1 MSDDAQATNDKLA
14 KKAIRAEINRILV
27 RWDPLHLKGLRGADR
42 AYEEFVAPLFVLA
55 IKREDYMVIAR
66 HLDEL
71 MTTTWRMPRDKEACV
86 ANARKIYNTAAIFRG
101 EEPLT

>member
-1 MSDDAQATNDKLA
+1 MTDDAQAANEKLA

-42 AYEEFVAPLFVLA
+42 AYEEHVGPLFLLA
-55 IKREDYMVIAR
+55 IKKEDPMTIAR

-71 MTTTWRMPRDKEACV
+71 MTGVWKMPRNKEACV
-86 ANARKIYNTAAIFRG
+86 ANARKIYNAAAIFRG
-101 EEPLT
+101 EEPLK